1 MGEQT
6 FNITD
11 ENLEQHIVTLFEK
24 LECLRKDANS
34 HSDGGLSGRVPAR
47 LELRTLSLWKAV
59 VAECAASFLYVFIV
73 CGAAGGAGVGASA
86 SAVLLSTALASGCA
100 IATLTMCFA
109 NISGAHV
116 NPAVSAALCV
126 RRRVS
131 PLRAALY
138 VAAQCGGAIAG
149 AAAIYGVSVPGYA
162 GGLSASLPGG
172 GAAAWERL
180 GAELVLSA
188 LVAAA
193 YFAAMERRWTGA
205 APALLGAA
213 YCAASFVS
221 MPSLNPARS
230 LGPSFVLSRWDS
242 HWVCWVGGLGGGVAS
257 ALLHEWGSRRG
268 PRGGSSRASSPR
280 DLDELDKPVFPSHTH
295 YRHAPTYC
303 AASAPRPDT
312 SEPLYSGTK
321 SLYCRSPPPARH
333 GLHRSQSVY
342 SKGSS
347 ATSTGVVGT
356 GSVTTGSGGPL
367 VGAQSLVLRPPH
379 THAHHSLA
387 HNQNA
392 HNAQRDPPYGTANG
406 VRPGPAG
413 AAVQSRRDSVYSGS
427 TAGTTG
433 ASVSVAGSIGP
444 RRTGGTLEESTY
456 GTYGRAPPGG
466 AAQGGVAPHYR
477 GPHTPTHTH
486 EHY

>member
-6 FNITD
+6 FTIPD
-11 ENLEQHIVTLFEK
+11 DNLEQHIVTLFEK
-24 LECLRKDANS
+24 LEILRRDANTNG
-34 HSDGGLSGRVPAR
+34 DNLAGRIPAR

-59 VAECAASFLYVFIV
+59 VAECVASFLYVFIV

-100 IATLTMCFA
+100 IATLTMCFV

-116 NPAVSAALCV
+116 NPAVSAALCI
-126 RRRVS
+126 RRHVS

-138 VAAQCGGAIAG
+138 VMAQCGGAIAG
-149 AAAIYGVSVPGYA
+149 AAAIYGVSVPGYG

-172 GAAAWERL
+172 GAAWERL
-180 GAELVLSA
+180 GTELVLSA

-230 LGPSFVLSRWDS
+230 LGPSFVLSRWES

-257 ALLHEWGSRRG
+257 ALLHEWGSRKR
-268 PRGGSSRASSPR
+268 RTSSSRASTPR
-280 DLDELDKPVFPSHTH
+280 DLDELDKPVFPSAHHH
-295 YRHAPTYC
+295 YRPSYC
-303 AASAPRPDT
+303 AAAPRPDT
-312 SEPLYSGTK
+312 AEPLYSGTK

-333 GLHRSQSVY
+333 ALHRSQSVY

-347 ATSTGVVGT
+347 ATSGVA
-356 GSVTTGSGGPL
+356 SAAAAPPAPL
-367 VGAQSLVLRPPH
+367 PLRAPAP
-379 THAHHSLA
+379 HAHT

-392 HNAQRDPPYGTANG
+392 QNAQRDPPYGAANG
-406 VRPGPAG
+406 IRPGPAG
-413 AAVQSRRDSVYSGS
+413 AAVTERRDSMYGV
-427 TAGTTG
+427 
-433 ASVSVAGSIGP
+433 
-444 RRTGGTLEESTY
+444 RRPEDNAY
-456 GTYGRAPPGG
+456 GTYSRTHAN
-466 AAQGGVAPHYR
+466 ALAYR
-477 GPHTPTHTH
+477 HTH
-486 EHY
+486 GEHY

>member
-11 ENLEQHIVTLFEK
+11 DNIEQHIITLFEK
-24 LECLRKDANS
+24 LECMRKDANS
-34 HSDGGLSGRVPAR
+34 DGMSGKVPAR
-47 LELRTLSLWKAV
+47 LEVRTLSLWKAV
-59 VAECAASFLYVFIV
+59 LAECAASFLYVFIV

-86 SAVLLSTALASGCA
+86 SAVLLATALASGCA
-100 IATLTMCFA
+100 IATITLCFA
-109 NISGAHV
+109 HISGAHV

-162 GGLSASLPGG
+162 GSLAASLPGG

-180 GAELVLSA
+180 GAELLLSG

-193 YFAAMERRWTGA
+193 HFAGMERRWTGA
-205 APALLGAA
+205 TPALLGAA

-230 LGPSFVLSRWDS
+230 LGPSFVLSRWES
-242 HWVCWVGGLGGGVAS
+242 HWVCWVGGLGGGVAC
-257 ALLHEWGSRRG
+257 ALLHEWGTRR
-268 PRGGSSRASSPR
+268 PRANTNSRASSPR
-280 DLDELDKPVFPSHTH
+280 DMDELDKPAFPTHH
-295 YRHAPTYC
+295 YRHAPSYC
-303 AASAPRPDT
+303 SATAPRPDNT
-312 SEPLYSGTK
+312 EPLYSGSK

-333 GLHRSQSVY
+333 ALHRSADGSTCLTSQSVY

-347 ATSTGVVGT
+347 TAGAAAGAL
-356 GSVTTGSGGPL
+356 GA
-367 VGAQSLVLRPPH
+367 AQSLLLRPAA
-379 THAHHSLA
+379 HALA
-387 HNQNA
+387 LNQNA
-392 HNAQRDPPYGTANG
+392 HNAQRDPAYGTAPNG
-406 VRPGPAG
+406 IRPGPAG
-413 AAVQSRRDSVYSGS
+413 QERRESVYSSGARRGPLSSEDSAYGS
-427 TAGTTG
+427 YA
-433 ASVSVAGSIGP
+433 AH
-444 RRTGGTLEESTY
+444 GTLTH
-456 GTYGRAPPGG
+456 GTHAHANHASH
-466 AAQGGVAPHYR
+466 AAHAHAHGHATQARPFR
-477 GPHTPTHTH
+477 GPHPP

>member
-6 FNITD
+6 FNISD
-11 ENLEQHIVTLFEK
+11 DNLEQHIVTLFEK
-24 LECLRKDANS
+24 LDSLRRDANTN
-34 HSDGGLSGRVPAR
+34 DTGLTGRVPAR
-47 LELRTLSLWKAV
+47 LEVRTLSLWKAV

-100 IATLTMCFA
+100 IATLTLCFA
-109 NISGAHV
+109 HISGAHV

-172 GAAAWERL
+172 GGAAWERL
-180 GAELVLSA
+180 GAELLLSG

-193 YFAAMERRWTGA
+193 YFAAMERRWTGT

-230 LGPSFVLSRWDS
+230 LGPSFVLSRWES
-242 HWVCWVGGLGGGVAS
+242 HWVCWVGGLGGGIAS
-257 ALLHEWGSRRG
+257 ALLHEWASRK
-268 PRGGSSRASSPR
+268 PRANSNSRASSPR
-280 DLDELDKPVFPSHTH
+280 DLDELDKPAFPSHH
-295 YRHAPTYC
+295 YRHASTYC
-303 AASAPRPDT
+303 SATPRPDNT
-312 SEPLYSGTK
+312 EPLYSGTK

-333 GLHRSQSVY
+333 TLHRSDGTSCQMSQSVY
-342 SKGSS
+342 SKSS
-347 ATSTGVVGT
+347 AAGGV
-356 GSVTTGSGGPL
+356 SSL
-367 VGAQSLVLRPPH
+367 AGAQSLLLRPH
-379 THAHHSLA
+379 TAVS
-387 HNQNA
+387 QNV
-392 HNAQRDPPYGTANG
+392 HNAQRDPPYGAANG

-413 AAVQSRRDSVYSGS
+413 AAVQERRESVYSSGTRRGPLSSEDSAYGS
-427 TAGTTG
+427 YAPHAHAHAAHTLTHTQHA
-433 ASVSVAGSIGP
+433 
-444 RRTGGTLEESTY
+444 RTF
-456 GTYGRAPPGG
+456 RAPLHP
-466 AAQGGVAPHYR
+466 Q
-477 GPHTPTHTH
+477 

>member
-6 FNITD
+6 FNIPD
-11 ENLEQHIVTLFEK
+11 ESLEQHIITLFEK
-24 LECLRKDANS
+24 LECLKRDANS
-34 HSDGGLSGRVPAR
+34 NSDTGLAGRVPAR
-47 LELRTLSLWKAV
+47 LEVRTLSLWKAV

-100 IATLTMCFA
+100 IATLTLCFA
-109 NISGAHV
+109 HISGAHV

-162 GGLSASLPGG
+162 GGLSAALPGG
-172 GAAAWERL
+172 GGAAWERL
-180 GAELVLSA
+180 GAELLLSG

-242 HWVCWVGGLGGGVAS
+242 HWVCWVGGLGGGIAC
-257 ALLHEWGSRRG
+257 ALLHEWGSRR
-268 PRGGSSRASSPR
+268 PRANSNSRASSPR
-280 DLDELDKPVFPSHTH
+280 DLDDMDKPAFPSHHH

-303 AASAPRPDT
+303 SASAPRPDNT
-312 SEPLYSGTK
+312 EPLYSGTK

-333 GLHRSQSVY
+333 ALHRSQSVY
-342 SKGSS
+342 SKGS
-347 ATSTGVVGT
+347 ATAAAGAGA
-356 GSVTTGSGGPL
+356 L
-367 VGAQSLVLRPPH
+367 VAAQSLLLRPHGAPA
-379 THAHHSLA
+379 HAHAPLA
-387 HNQNA
+387 AHAAALTQNV
-392 HNAQRDPPYGTANG
+392 HNAQRDPAYGAANG

-413 AAVQSRRDSVYSGS
+413 AATVQERRDSVYSAGARRGPLSSEDSAYGS
-427 TAGTTG
+427 
-433 ASVSVAGSIGP
+433 
-444 RRTGGTLEESTY
+444 Y
-456 GTYGRAPPGG
+456 
-466 AAQGGVAPHYR
+466 APHSR
-477 GPHTPTHTH
+477 PFRAQLPPD
-486 EHY
+486 HY